1 MRKLAIWYMAREI
14 TCQCTPCDVSNRFR
28 IRVDMQIRFA
38 NAVWASRF
46 FTYGRQIFLNLF
58 YLDKYKPARF
68 LVFIYF
74 SVLITSSYKF
84 NECLYPTL
92 HSFRIQRPALRRPR
106 PSAPQYQQTLPVLTL
121 VAPGF
126 HLASTHD
133 AGKLLPTWALLD

>member
-1 MRKLAIWYMAREI
+1 MPVHALGRLESFSYSRGHANTICKR
-14 TCQCTPCDVSNRFR
+14 CVSK
-28 IRVDMQIRFA
+28 
-38 NAVWASRF
+38 
-46 FTYGRQIFLNLF
+46 QIFYIRKTDFF
-58 YLDKYKPARF
+58 YLNKHKPARF

-106 PSAPQYQQTLPVLTL
+106 SSAPQYQQTLPVLTL

-133 AGKLLPTWALLD
+133 AGKLLPT